1 MVSYIISINGL
12 TDVYDFIKEASKV
25 EGDVTL
31 KRGKYVVDAKSFLGV
46 LSIDVSQNTT
56 ISYPEDAVEFDTYV
70 KQFRK
75 AG

>member
-46 LSIDVSQNTT
+46 LSIDVSQDTT

>member
-46 LSIDVSQNTT
+46 FSIDVSQDTT
-56 ISYPEDAVEFDTYV
+56 IVYPEDAVEFDKYIAR
-70 KQFRK
+70 FRK
-75 AG
+75 QA